1 MVSLAPISEDSSFA
15 KAANPRM
22 SMQDMRDKYKVTTKT
37 KAPRVTFINAFYKDQ
52 EKSKTD
58 IIAEQNKPVE
68 EEKIIVPPPDV
79 MLFHAV
85 DNFSKTL
92 PFVYILHITGSIT
105 YFLWGGLTALEYL
118 FINHSLALLL
128 IIDAYTSYD
137 QWKFMFG
144 PERMD
149 AVAQRK
155 GEGRIPDKPT
165 LRRRTDLHRPSQINE
180 ASPTKSQ
187 LSERSKVGIVNFS
200 HYHLSFFNYFYL
212 FKMRLRFDF
221 VLNAARNLIRHKI
234 ICSLINSG
242 LYPKAYRYYPLY
254 QKHWDK
260 GPRACIGESCLETT
274 IMLGLSE
281 LDEIKK
287 TATFKYSNWV
297 ACCNIEPDK
306 IMSIDL
312 MTIVVDLDTRM
323 CTYCEVNGEEWKD
336 MREVLQLQYMLITGY
351 YHPVVHLYAN
361 WFYTDN
367 AADSCYHWGLLTLI
381 TNSVSFWGGTIA
393 AGYDDPE
400 PWRKILL
407 RNALKGL
414 HFHYVEDLQK
424 FSKYSKT
431 GRFLL
436 EARKLCKK
444 HCAHQRPG
452 DDHFYEAFFIACVL
466 HNIDHAQMSRMNNP
480 ADMDYLGPHEL
491 TSSELIR
498 VMFCVPHDEMFITS
512 SFRRVQIP
520 WVQDLYR
527 ELKKLDQTLADNCH
541 LGIRF

>member
-1 MVSLAPISEDSSFA
+1 MAGLAPISEDSALGGSQRYSM
-15 KAANPRM
+15 AN
-22 SMQDMRDKYKVTTKT
+22 MRDKFKVPTKS
-37 KAPRVTFINAFYKDQ
+37 KAPRITFISGFYKNQKQDKDALVKEITERAED
-52 EKSKTD
+52 EK
-58 IIAEQNKPVE
+58 ALA
-68 EEKIIVPPPDV
+68 PPPEV
-79 MLFHAV
+79 ILYHAV
-85 DNFSKTL
+85 DNISKTL
-92 PFVYILHITGSIT
+92 PFLYIIHITCSITWFLYGGISAAQYIL
-105 YFLWGGLTALEYL
+105 
-118 FINHSLALLL
+118 INHSLILMLF
-128 IIDAYTSYD
+128 IDAYTSYD
-137 QWKFMFG
+137 QWLFMFG

-165 LRRRTDLHRPSQINE
+165 LRRRTDLHRVSQINE
-180 ASPTKSQ
+180 ANPSQ
-187 LSERSKVGIVNFS
+187 DQIKERSKVGIVNFS

-221 VLNAARNLIRHKI
+221 VLNAAKNLIRHKFI
-234 ICSLINSG
+234 TFLIESG
-242 LYPKAYRYYPLY
+242 LYEKAYRLYPLY
-254 QKHWDK
+254 HKHWEK

-281 LDEIKK
+281 LDEIKQ

-297 ACCNIEPDK
+297 ACSNIEPDK

-312 MTIVVDLDTRM
+312 MVIKVDLKTRM
-323 CTYCEVNGEEWKD
+323 CTYAEVNGEEWTD

-367 AADSCYHWGLLTLI
+367 AADPCYHWGLLTLI

-400 PWRKILL
+400 PWRNILI

-414 HFHYVEDLQK
+414 HFHYAEDLRK
-424 FSKYSKT
+424 FCKYSTT
-431 GRFLL
+431 GQFLL

-444 HCAHQRPG
+444 HCAKQRPG
-452 DDHFYEAFFIACVL
+452 DDHFYEAFFIASIL
-466 HNIDHAQMSRMNNP
+466 HNVDHAMMTRMNNP
-480 ADMDYLGPHEL
+480 ADLTYVGPHEL
-491 TSSELIR
+491 CSSQLIR
-498 VMFCVPHDEMFITS
+498 VMFCAPHDELFITS
-512 SFRRVQIP
+512 SFRKSNIP
-520 WVQDLYR
+520 WVQELYR
-527 ELKKLDQTLADNCH
+527 DLRVINRTLADNCH